1 MSWLAN
7 KSNDELLGYLNNED
21 GTGLSEAAK
30 QELARRGALPGWSN
44 EPANVAADLEASATP
59 IAMEPEVGVPT
70 DSARMAAE
78 RGRLRRAGLH
88 PQTPVDPG
96 TPEQQ
101 ASWDKFL
108 ADNPDEMQRYRPQEF
123 AAQQAASKAKE
134 DVSLY
139 DNIKRKYGES
149 EAQAWLA
156 ARQQGQVYVPHFAN
170 QTSANENRR
179 ALEIDAAKGGAG
191 SQASRALLNAAD
203 ERYTDA
209 VSRPRWAREA
219 GLSQDAE
226 ATTNMSDGDL
236 RLAAAQKR
244 QADKQA
250 RDLQWRAMVMM
261 RAGNYAGALAL
272 PGMDDAMRSSIM
284 NQQNAALN
292 ANRPGG
298 PINFGPTPLGVEAAN
313 AARQDPAGDARLKA
327 IEAQMTI
334 AAADREARAQE
345 HAANME
351 DRRSEREER
360 RAAMERESEQF
371 FERMRTEREKW
382 ALDAQNQA
390 DSREREWGTRERMAT
405 DANDVQRQ
413 QTQAAAKAAD
423 EKSAKESADRRQL
436 GELTYKQQSPGLYD
450 IMTGR
455 PDSQEASDA
464 LKDIA
469 GRSDR
474 FQYLPGG
481 GFGEREAT
489 AMNDELLGLA
499 RQAELLGIKSPL
511 ADPAYRRDLIQRWGY
526 SSGWSGGRGGW
537 FGDFWQPMPSDLR

>member
-7 KSNDELLGYLNNED
+7 KSNDELLGYLNNDD

-30 QELARRGALPGWSN
+30 QELARRGALPEWSS

-59 IAMEPEVGVPT
+59 IAMEPEISAPS

-78 RGRLRRAGLH
+78 RGRIRRAGLH

-101 ASWDKFL
+101 ASWDQFL

-226 ATTNMSDGDL
+226 ATTSMSDGDL
-236 RLAAAQKR
+236 RLAASNKR
-244 QADKQA
+244 AADKQA

-272 PGMDDAMRSSIM
+272 PGMDAAMRSSVM
-284 NQQNAALN
+284 NQQTAALN
-292 ANRPGG
+292 ANREGG
-298 PINFGPTPLGVEAAN
+298 PMNFGPNPLGVQAVHNEQLTRLGLDTARGMATGRGFQQLPPELVDQQRRIAEDKARKENPDAAGARDLANNDFTTPESRLVLDSMATQHDTGGDFFGTPEEGTSIWWLPGSGAMSNDDEEALRIAIRDRFNISDEEAAYL
-313 AARQDPAGDARLKA
+313 ARD
-327 IEAQMTI
+327 
-334 AAADREARAQE
+334 
-345 HAANME
+345 AAN
-351 DRRSEREER
+351 RRR
-360 RAAMERESEQF
+360 RGPMGGNWS
-371 FERMRTEREKW
+371 MRPPLPRPEK
-382 ALDAQNQA
+382 AP
-390 DSREREWGTRERMAT
+390 T
-405 DANDVQRQ
+405 
-413 QTQAAAKAAD
+413 
-423 EKSAKESADRRQL
+423 
-436 GELTYKQQSPGLYD
+436 P
-450 IMTGR
+450 
-455 PDSQEASDA
+455 
-464 LKDIA
+464 
-469 GRSDR
+469 
-474 FQYLPGG
+474 
-481 GFGEREAT
+481 
-489 AMNDELLGLA
+489 
-499 RQAELLGIKSPL
+499 
-511 ADPAYRRDLIQRWGY
+511 
-526 SSGWSGGRGGW
+526 
-537 FGDFWQPMPSDLR
+537 

>member
-1 MSWLAN
+1 
-7 KSNDELLGYLNNED
+7 
-21 GTGLSEAAK
+21 
-30 QELARRGALPGWSN
+30 
-44 EPANVAADLEASATP
+44 
-59 IAMEPEVGVPT
+59 
-70 DSARMAAE
+70 
-78 RGRLRRAGLH
+78 
-88 PQTPVDPG
+88 
-96 TPEQQ
+96 
-101 ASWDKFL
+101 
-108 ADNPDEMQRYRPQEF
+108 
-123 AAQQAASKAKE
+123 
-134 DVSLY
+134 
-139 DNIKRKYGES
+139 
-149 EAQAWLA
+149 
-156 ARQQGQVYVPHFAN
+156 
-170 QTSANENRR
+170 
-179 ALEIDAAKGGAG
+179 
-191 SQASRALLNAAD
+191 
-203 ERYTDA
+203 
-209 VSRPRWAREA
+209 
-219 GLSQDAE
+219 
-226 ATTNMSDGDL
+226 
-236 RLAAAQKR
+236 
-244 QADKQA
+244 
-250 RDLQWRAMVMM
+250 
-261 RAGNYAGALAL
+261 
-272 PGMDDAMRSSIM
+272 
-284 NQQNAALN
+284 
-292 ANRPGG
+292 
-298 PINFGPTPLGVEAAN
+298 
-313 AARQDPAGDARLKA
+313 
-327 IEAQMTI
+327 MTI

-413 QTQAAAKAAD
+413 QTQAAAKAAE
-423 EKSAKESADRRQL
+423 EKTAREAADRRQL
-436 GELTYKQQSPGLYD
+436 GELQYKQQAPGLYD

-511 ADPAYRRDLIQRWGY
+511 ADPAYRRNLIQRWGY
-526 SSGWSGGRGGW
+526 ASGWSGGRGGW

>member
-1 MSWLAN
+1 
-7 KSNDELLGYLNNED
+7 
-21 GTGLSEAAK
+21 
-30 QELARRGALPGWSN
+30 
-44 EPANVAADLEASATP
+44 
-59 IAMEPEVGVPT
+59 MEPEVGAPA

-78 RGRLRRAGLH
+78 RGRIRRAGLH

-96 TPEQQ
+96 TPEQR
-101 ASWDKFL
+101 ASWDQFL

>member
-44 EPANVAADLEASATP
+44 EPANVAAHLEASATP

-78 RGRLRRAGLH
+78 RGRIRRAGLH

-101 ASWDKFL
+101 ANWDQFL
-108 ADNPDEMQRYRPQEF
+108 EDNPDEMQRYRPQEF
-123 AAQQAASKAKE
+123 AAQQAAQQAEGDKAHAAMLDQKHGPGTGAKWLE
-134 DVSLY
+134 ARAQGRGVGTDVIPVYKPTEEELAE
-139 DNIKRKYGES
+139 RK
-149 EAQAWLA
+149 AQSDA
-156 ARQQGQVYVPHFAN
+156 YVHRTA
-170 QTSANENRR
+170 QT
-179 ALEIDAAKGGAG
+179 
-191 SQASRALLNAAD
+191 
-203 ERYTDA
+203 
-209 VSRPRWAREA
+209 RWAREA
-219 GLSQDAE
+219 GKTPEE
-226 ATTNMSDGDL
+226 AADMSDGAL
-236 RLAAAQKR
+236 RLAAADARTK
-244 QADKQA
+244 DKQA

-382 ALDAQNQA
+382 ALDSQNQA

-413 QTQAAAKAAD
+413 QTQAAAKAAE

-436 GELTYKQQSPGLYD
+436 GELQYKQQSPGLYD